1 MSVAQADVALPRRT
15 TLPPRAV
22 LVHRRTELTELVD
35 RHGTRGQAEFFLQ
48 ARGLRLEDIQYRHRQ
63 VTAAI
68 AAVSAAIPGEWH
80 RGAVERAE
88 LPRFSFEPRDVIVVV
103 GQDGLVA
110 NVAKYL
116 DQQPVIGIN
125 PEPDRNPGVLVRHSP
140 ARARALF
147 AVAARLALT
156 DIDALSMVQA
166 DTDDAQQLLALNELF
181 VGHPSHQTARYGLL
195 LPTGSAEQQA
205 SSGVIIGTGTGATGW
220 CRSAWLERHSQL
232 ALPSPAD
239 RRLTWFVREAWP
251 SPMTGTACTEG
262 ELLPGQLLTLSVS
275 SDRLVLFGDGME
287 SDAIGLS
294 AGQSVSVGL
303 ASRALCLL
311 R

>member
-1 MSVAQADVALPRRT
+1 
-15 TLPPRAV
+15 V
-22 LVHRRTELTELVD
+22 LVHRRTELSELLD
-35 RHGTRGQAEFFLQ
+35 RHSTRGQAAFFLQ
-48 ARGLRLEDIQYRHRQ
+48 TRGRRLEEVEARHKK
-63 VTAAI
+63 VTTAMAT
-68 AAVSAAIPGEWH
+68 VSAAIPGEWR

-88 LPRFSFEPRDVIVVV
+88 LPRFNFEPRDVVVVV

-116 DQQPVIGIN
+116 DRQPVIGIN

-140 ARARALF
+140 ASAAALL
-147 AVAARLALT
+147 AAAGMPAIT
-156 DIDALSMVQA
+156 DVDALSMVQA
-166 DTDDAQQLLALNELF
+166 DTDDAQRLLALNEIF
-181 VGHPSHQTARYGLL
+181 IGHQSHQTARYGLL
-195 LPTGSAEQQA
+195 PPTGSAEQQA

-220 CRSAWLERHSQL
+220 CRSVWLERHSRL

-251 SPMTGTACTEG
+251 SPVTSTACTEG
-262 ELLPGQLLTLSVS
+262 ELLPGQSLTLSVS

-287 SDAIGLS
+287 SDAIVLS
-294 AGQSVSVGL
+294 AGQSVTVSL
-303 ASRALCLL
+303 ASRTLCLM